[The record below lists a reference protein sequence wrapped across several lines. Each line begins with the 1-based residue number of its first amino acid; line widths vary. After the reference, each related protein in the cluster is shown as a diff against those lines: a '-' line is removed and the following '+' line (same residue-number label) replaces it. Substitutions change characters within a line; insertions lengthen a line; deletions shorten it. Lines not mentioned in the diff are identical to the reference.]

1 MHNPSSTSI
10 PVTQPNS
17 TPANTGRDISRNQD
31 ASDAL
36 LRISD
41 ARIWYKTIAGE
52 AKVVDGVDV
61 TIRRN
66 EVFGLAGE
74 SGCGKS
80 TLVEGVLRLIK
91 APGYIHSGSAL
102 FLPRDKPTAHMLGQ
116 SGPSGTTDASAE
128 QGVDLFNIPF
138 AQLRPLRWRNIAY
151 IPQGAMNSLNPVM
164 RISDQ
169 IIDAIVE
176 HTEATKNEAS
186 DKMHERLAMVGLPP
200 SVARMYPHQ
209 LSGGM
214 KQRVT
219 IAAAVTLNPDLLVA
233 DEPTTA
239 LDVNVQR
246 AILQELKDIRQKLG
260 LTIVYVSHDMAVH
273 AELADRMG
281 IMYAGAVMEVGT
293 ITQIFKNPL
302 HPYTQGLIRS
312 IPDIKKPRVRVEG
325 IPGLAPSPLDWPTG
339 CRFHPRCSFA
349 KAICRAVEPKLTTVQ
364 PHQTMNGQD
373 AQGRL
378 VACHIYTE
386 QWNT

>member
-1 MHNPSSTSI
+1 
-10 PVTQPNS
+10 V
-17 TPANTGRDISRNQD
+17 QD
-31 ASDAL
+31 DL
-36 LRISD
+36 LRVTD
-41 ARIWYKTIAGE
+41 ARIWYKTVAGE

-61 TIRRN
+61 TIKRN

-91 APGYIHSGSAL
+91 APGYIRSGQAM
-102 FLPRDKPTAHMLGQ
+102 FFPKDKSHLNGANSDSL
-116 SGPSGTTDASAE
+116 
-128 QGVDLFNIPF
+128 DLFNIPF
-138 AQLRPLRWRNIAY
+138 EKLRPLRWRNIAY

-164 RISDQ
+164 RIEDQ

-176 HTEATKNEAS
+176 HTSMPKRAAQ
-186 DKMHERLAMVGLPP
+186 DKMFERLTMVGLPP

-219 IAAAVTLNPDLLVA
+219 IAASVTLNPDLLVA

-246 AILQELKDIRQKLG
+246 AILQELKDIREKLG
-260 LTIVYVSHDMAVH
+260 LTVVYVSHDMAVH

-281 IMYAGAVMEVGT
+281 IMYAGAMMEIGT
-293 ITQIFKNPL
+293 TTQIFKNPL

-312 IPDIKKPRVRVEG
+312 IPDIHKPRVRVEG
-325 IPGLAPSPLDWPTG
+325 IPGLAPSPLNWPVG
-339 CRFHPRCSFA
+339 CRFHPRCPFA
-349 KAICRAVEPKLTTVQ
+349 KEICKAVEPKLATVRSEQ
-364 PHQTMNGQD
+364 VGNGQSVD
-373 AQGRL
+373 GRL
-378 VACHIYTE
+378 VACHIYTTNE
-386 QWNT
+386 WTQEDLMKGELKRSELKP

>member
-1 MHNPSSTSI
+1 MNHSDDASTSSAPAVGTI
-10 PVTQPNS
+10 ASPAGS
-17 TPANTGRDISRNQD
+17 THGVDD
-31 ASDAL
+31 L

-41 ARIWYKTIAGE
+41 ARIWYKTVVGE

-61 TIRRN
+61 TIKRN

-91 APGYIHSGSAL
+91 APGYIRSGQAQ
-102 FLPRDKPTAHMLGQ
+102 FYPKDQAHLNGANDG
-116 SGPSGTTDASAE
+116 S
-128 QGVDLFNIPF
+128 VDLFSIPF
-138 AQLRPLRWRNIAY
+138 DQLRPLRWRNIAY

-164 RISDQ
+164 RIEDQ
-169 IIDAIVE
+169 ITDAIIE
-176 HTEATKNEAS
+176 HTKAPKSVAQE
-186 DKMHERLAMVGLPP
+186 KMRERLAMVGLPP

-219 IAAAVTLNPDLLVA
+219 IAASVTLSPDLLVA

-246 AILQELKDIRQKLG
+246 AILQELKDIREKLG
-260 LTIVYVSHDMAVH
+260 LTVVYVSHDMAVH

-281 IMYAGAVMEVGT
+281 IMYAGAMMEVGT
-293 ITQIFKNPL
+293 TTQIFKNPL

-312 IPDIKKPRVRVEG
+312 IPDINKPRQRVEG
-325 IPGLAPSPLDWPTG
+325 IPGLAPSPLNWPVG
-339 CRFHPRCSFA
+339 CRFHPRCPFA
-349 KAICRAVEPKLTTVQ
+349 KEICRSVEPKLSPVQ
-364 PHQTMNGQD
+364 AHQVTNGQSTH
-373 AQGRL
+373 GRQ
-378 VACHIYTE
+378 VACHIYTTDL
-386 QWNT
+386 WNEAPLETST

>member
-1 MHNPSSTSI
+1 MNDRNTSPTPI
-10 PVTQPNS
+10 PTAATAKAIRP
-17 TPANTGRDISRNQD
+17 TDD
-31 ASDAL
+31 L
-36 LRISD
+36 LRITD

-61 TIRRN
+61 TFYRN

-91 APGYIHSGSAL
+91 APGYIRSGQAM
-102 FLPRDKPTAHMLGQ
+102 FYPKDRAHLNG
-116 SGPSGTTDASAE
+116 STD
-128 QGVDLFNIPF
+128 GGIDLFSIPF

-164 RISDQ
+164 RIEDQ
-169 IIDAIVE
+169 ITDAIVE
-176 HTEATKNEAS
+176 HTKATKNEAR
-186 DKMHERLAMVGLPP
+186 DKMYERLTMVGLPP
-200 SVARMYPHQ
+200 SVARMFPHQ

-219 IAAAVTLNPDLLVA
+219 IAASVTLNPDLLVA

-246 AILQELKDIRQKLG
+246 AILQELKDIREKLG
-260 LTIVYVSHDMAVH
+260 LTVVYVSHDMAVH

-281 IMYAGAVMEVGT
+281 IMYAGAMMEIGT
-293 ITQIFKNPL
+293 TTQIFKNPL

-312 IPDIKKPRVRVEG
+312 IPDISKPRVRVEG
-325 IPGLAPSPLDWPTG
+325 IPGLAPSPLRWPTG
-339 CRFHPRCSFA
+339 CRFHPRCPFA
-349 KAICRAVEPKLTTVQ
+349 KEICRAVEPKLMPVQ
-364 PHQTMNGQD
+364 PHHVGNGQST
-373 AQGRL
+373 QGRQ

-386 QWNT
+386 QWDQQHA

>member
-1 MHNPSSTSI
+1 MN
-10 PVTQPNS
+10 NS
-17 TPANTGRDISRNQD
+17 APPAGSAHDD
-31 ASDAL
+31 L
-36 LRISD
+36 LHITD
-41 ARIWYKTIAGE
+41 ARIWYKTVAGE

-61 TIRRN
+61 TIKRN

-91 APGYIHSGSAL
+91 APGYIRSGHAM
-102 FLPRDKPTAHMLGQ
+102 FFPKDKSHL
-116 SGPSGTTDASAE
+116 SGHGDGDS
-128 QGVDLFNIPF
+128 VDLFNIPF
-138 AQLRPLRWRNIAY
+138 ETLRPMRWRNIAY

-164 RISDQ
+164 RIEDQ
-169 IIDAIVE
+169 VTDAIIE
-176 HTEATKNEAS
+176 HTQMPKRMAQE
-186 DKMHERLAMVGLPP
+186 KMFERLSMVGLPP

-219 IAAAVTLNPDLLVA
+219 IAASVTLSPDLLVA

-260 LTIVYVSHDMAVH
+260 LTVVYVSHDMAVH

-281 IMYAGAVMEVGT
+281 IMYAGAMMEIGAT
-293 ITQIFKNPL
+293 TQIFKNPL

-312 IPDIKKPRVRVEG
+312 IPDINKPRVRVEG
-325 IPGLAPSPLDWPTG
+325 IPGLAPSPLNWPVG
-339 CRFHPRCSFA
+339 CRFHPRCPFA
-349 KAICRAVEPKLTTVQ
+349 KEVCKAVEPKLSPVRPDQ
-364 PHQTMNGQD
+364 VANGQS
-373 AQGRL
+373 AAGRL
-378 VACHIYTE
+378 VACHIYTTDE
-386 QWNT
+386 WTNDDLLRGEMKRGDLKP

>member
-1 MHNPSSTSI
+1 MVESGNI
-10 PVTQPNS
+10 PAR
-17 TPANTGRDISRNQD
+17 PAVAAKNGT
-31 ASDAL
+31 L
-36 LRISD
+36 LDISD
-41 ARIWYKTIAGE
+41 ARIWYTTVVGE

-61 TIRRN
+61 TFRRN

-91 APGYIHSGSAL
+91 LPGHIRSGQAM
-102 FLPRDKPTAHMLGQ
+102 FYPA
-116 SGPSGTTDASAE
+116 SGNET
-128 QGVDLFNIPF
+128 GVDLFSISA
-138 AQLRPLRWRNIAY
+138 AQFRPLRWRNIAY

-164 RISDQ
+164 RIEDQ
-169 IIDAIVE
+169 ITDAILE
-176 HTEATKNEAS
+176 HTHVSKDEARA
-186 DKMHERLAMVGLPP
+186 KMQERLGMVGLPP

-219 IAAAVTLNPDLLVA
+219 IAASVTLSPDLLVA

-246 AILQELKDIRQKLG
+246 AILQGLKDIREKLG

-281 IMYAGAVMEVGT
+281 IMYAGAMMEIGAT
-293 ITQIFKNPL
+293 TQIFKNPL
-302 HPYTQGLIRS
+302 HPYTQGLIRT
-312 IPDIKKPRVRVEG
+312 IPDINKPRVRVEG
-325 IPGLAPSPLDWPTG
+325 IPGLAPSPLNWPTG
-339 CRFHPRCSFA
+339 CRFHPRCPFA
-349 KAICRAVEPKLTTVQ
+349 KEICRAVEPKLMPVQ
-364 PHQTMNGQD
+364 PHHTGAGQS
-373 AQGRL
+373 AEGRQ

-386 QWNT
+386 QWNQ

>member
-1 MHNPSSTSI
+1 MSQANKVTPPVMSQTVQMTSN
-10 PVTQPNS
+10 V
-17 TPANTGRDISRNQD
+17 QD
-31 ASDAL
+31 DL
-36 LRISD
+36 LRVND
-41 ARIWYKTIAGE
+41 ARIWYKTVAGE

-61 TIRRN
+61 TIKRN

-91 APGYIHSGSAL
+91 APGYIRSGHAM
-102 FLPRDKPTAHMLGQ
+102 FYPKDKSHLNGANSDSL
-116 SGPSGTTDASAE
+116 
-128 QGVDLFNIPF
+128 DLFNIPF
-138 AQLRPLRWRNIAY
+138 EKLRPLRWRNIAY

-164 RISDQ
+164 RIEDQ

-176 HTEATKNEAS
+176 HTSMPKRAAQ
-186 DKMHERLAMVGLPP
+186 DKMFERLTMVGLPP

-219 IAAAVTLNPDLLVA
+219 IAASVTLNPDLLVA

-246 AILQELKDIRQKLG
+246 AILQELKDIREKLG
-260 LTIVYVSHDMAVH
+260 LTVVYVSHDMAVH

-281 IMYAGAVMEVGT
+281 IMYAGAMMEIGT
-293 ITQIFKNPL
+293 TTQIFKNPL

-312 IPDIKKPRVRVEG
+312 IPDIHKPRVRVEG
-325 IPGLAPSPLDWPTG
+325 IPGLAPSPLNWPVG
-339 CRFHPRCSFA
+339 CRFHPRCPFA
-349 KAICRAVEPKLTTVQ
+349 KEICKAVEPKLATVRSEQ
-364 PHQTMNGQD
+364 VGNGQSVD
-373 AQGRL
+373 GRL
-378 VACHIYTE
+378 VACHIYTTNE
-386 QWNT
+386 WTQEDLMKGELKRSELKP